1 MNKTIINPF
10 GWMAISAFSMVISI
24 SASIALSTTDNWWQ
38 IALSRLSN
46 EPFGFIFSAG
56 FIVSSLTLAV
66 ALHLQLRHMGRH
78 WGGQMWRLYTFRWL
92 IFGLC
97 FGLFLI
103 GVFPDRDPWL
113 APHRA
118 GGWLSVV
125 TATLISL
132 GVYIWLPPYPP
143 VFKRFSLAIGV
154 LPYMALVALLLG
166 IINFTTIELFLLVLG
181 AIWIS
186 VFYAY
191 TRVFT
196 GVATPNILVDGGD

>member
-1 MNKTIINPF
+1 MNKTVIHPF
-10 GWMAISAFSMVISI
+10 GWMAISAFSMVIGI

-38 IALSRLSN
+38 IALSRVSN

-56 FIVSSLTLAV
+56 FIISSLSLAM

-78 WGGQMWRLYTFRWL
+78 WGGQMWRLYAFRWL

-97 FGLFLI
+97 LGLFLI
-103 GVFPDRDPWL
+103 GAFPDRDPWL
-113 APHRA
+113 LPHRI
-118 GGWLSVV
+118 GGWVSVL

-143 VFKRFSLAIGV
+143 VFKRFSLVIGV
-154 LPYMALVALLLG
+154 LPYMALVALLLDV
-166 IINFTTIELFLLVLG
+166 INFTTIELFLLVLG
-181 AIWIS
+181 AIWMS

-196 GVATPNILVDGGD
+196 GSATPDILVEGGD